1 MEPYIFSTTVD
12 LKSLRRFNFYVNFR
26 NLRGILPI
34 IIGVIIFIASNVTYF
49 GPGEMFLQDY
59 IVFSL
64 LGIVL
69 IAYPVVIVLIRTKGM
84 MARSEVFSEPLNYS
98 FEPEGIRFWTEA
110 DLGEGEE
117 TESKLR
123 WEGIFKVIETKDMLM
138 IFSNRVNA
146 FLVPLDNLSG
156 DITKIREILRSQVDG
171 YKLKLRS

>member
-1 MEPYIFSTTVD
+1 
-12 LKSLRRFNFYVNFR
+12 
-26 NLRGILPI
+26 
-34 IIGVIIFIASNVTYF
+34 
-49 GPGEMFLQDY
+49 
-59 IVFSL
+59 
-64 LGIVL
+64 
-69 IAYPVVIVLIRTKGM
+69 M